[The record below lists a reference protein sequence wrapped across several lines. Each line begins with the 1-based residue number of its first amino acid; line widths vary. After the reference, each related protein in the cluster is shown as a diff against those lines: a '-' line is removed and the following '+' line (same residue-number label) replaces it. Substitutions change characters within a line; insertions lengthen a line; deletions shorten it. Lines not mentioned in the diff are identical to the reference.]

1 MKTLF
6 ANALLTVVG
15 GMGAILL
22 LMVVVHTLQK
32 IAEGTGG

>member
-15 GMGAILL
+15 GTGAIFLL
-22 LMVVVHTLQK
+22 VVVVHTMQK
-32 IAEGTGG
+32 IAEGSGG